1 MNYEFQMTIL
11 AYRRCL
17 LSWRH
22 ALESCTL
29 DPMKKIILHRIL
41 LLALL
46 PLFLQCGQKET
57 KTPSMNTFYVGTY
70 TQQESQG
77 IYEYILHEN
86 GQLEQKGLVA
96 KSDNPSFLA
105 KSADGNYLLAVNEVN
120 TKDSI
125 GFVESF
131 RIQKDSL
138 ILIDKESSGGAHPCH
153 INLNTSGQV
162 LTANYTGGNM
172 GLLQLMQD
180 GSLSDLLDVQQHFGN
195 GGTERQQGPHAH
207 SAWFS
212 PYNGDI
218 ISVDLGTN
226 SLWFSR
232 IDQEK
237 KIFLPQAPPT
247 LQLPQGAGPRH
258 LVFHPTEEWIYV
270 VNELSNTVTQLVKEN
285 DSTAYTIIAA
295 QTTLPKDYTEPSF
308 CADIRISAD
317 GKFVYV
323 SNRGHNSIAI
333 FAVDQKTGALEVVG
347 HEATRGDHPR
357 NFSLSPDGRY
367 LLVANQ
373 NTNNIVSFK
382 RDKNT
387 GLLEY
392 ADTVDAPTPVCILF

>member
-1 MNYEFQMTIL
+1 
-11 AYRRCL
+11 
-17 LSWRH
+17 
-22 ALESCTL
+22 
-29 DPMKKIILHRIL
+29 MKNIILHRIL
-41 LLALL
+41 LLAVL

-57 KTPSMNTFYVGTY
+57 KTPSMQTFYVGTY
-70 TQQESQG
+70 TQKESQG

-86 GQLEQKGLVA
+86 GHLEQKGLVA
-96 KSDNPSFLA
+96 KSDNPSFLV
-105 KSADGNYLLAVNEVN
+105 KSAGGDYLLAVNEVN

-138 ILIDKESSGGAHPCH
+138 VLLDKASSGGAHPCH
-153 INLNTSGQV
+153 ISINGKGQV

-172 GLLQLMQD
+172 GLLQLEED

-207 SAWFS
+207 SAWFA
-212 PYNGDI
+212 PRGKEI

-226 SLWFSR
+226 SLWFSK
-232 IDQEK
+232 IDSDK
-237 KIFLPQAPPT
+237 NIFLPLDPPT
-247 LQLPQGAGPRH
+247 LDLPQGAGPRH
-258 LVFHPTEEWIYV
+258 LVFHPTKEWIYV
-270 VNELSNTVTQLVKEN
+270 VNELSNTVTQLVKE
-285 DSTAYTIIAA
+285 DGSDTYSIANSVS
-295 QTTLPKDYTEPSF
+295 TLPTDHTEPSF
-308 CADIRISAD
+308 CADIRISSD

-333 FAVDQKTGALEVVG
+333 FAVDQDHGALRPVG

-357 NFSLSPDGRY
+357 NFSLSPDGQY

-373 NTNNIVSFK
+373 NANNIVSYK

-387 GLLEY
+387 GLLEHV
-392 ADTVDAPTPVCILF
+392 DTVDAPTPVCILF